1 MGVLGTT
8 NSNTPDN
15 KNRGLSGATNGSNRP
30 PAGGADMSGAGPT
43 GGGTGMPVGPAQG
56 GPAGGGGASGPNGPG
71 GPAGAGLSIT
81 GGAAIMA
88 PVNAFPGGIPT
99 NALIV
104 LPLSAP
110 TDELKAQL
118 DKGPVALTPEQMWK
132 LLGFNGPAVQVQD
145 DQGRPIAIGLEDLI
159 AGLQKHWDEAPDDL
173 NRGRILAQELL
184 KYGKLE
190 KAEAVLSRV
199 VAKGGQ
205 GDDWLALGVA
215 QLQQK
220 KFERA
225 EGTLRGAQNLM
236 PENPYPSLH
245 LAKIAQSKGEK
256 ENERTMA
263 QRAIS
268 IDANCVDAWA
278 YYFQLV
284 RDAESED
291 KAIAA
296 VEELASASVNQKS
309 VAPYVAIQ
317 GFYSN
322 EEATRDKA
330 VSWAKKAVARNADDP
345 LAILC
350 LSALYGAQGNL
361 DLVIST
367 LQPHEGKMARDVR
380 LANNYFEAL
389 FQSRQIDKVTKLLN
403 ALAGSPN
410 RDVKQFAIERSRMV
424 AQFLQQQQAQLA
436 QASQRK
442 P

>member
-1 MGVLGTT
+1 MGVLGTGNT
-8 NSNTPDN
+8 NSPGKT
-15 KNRGLSGATNGSNRP
+15 GLDLTAGGNGSNSP
-30 PAGGADMSGAGPT
+30 PAGAARPGAPGGAG
-43 GGGTGMPVGPAQG
+43 
-56 GPAGGGGASGPNGPG
+56 SSNGPPG
-71 GPAGAGLSIT
+71 GLSIG
-81 GGAAIMA
+81 GGAAIVA
-88 PVNAFPGGIPT
+88 PVAAFPGGIPQ

-104 LPLSAP
+104 LPLSTP

-118 DKGPVALTPEQMWK
+118 EKGPVAVTPEQMWK

-145 DQGRPIAIGLEDLI
+145 DQGRPIAIGLEDLL

-184 KYGKLE
+184 KYSRTE
-190 KAEAVLSRV
+190 TAESVLSRI

-215 QLQQK
+215 QLQLK
-220 KFERA
+220 KLDKA

-236 PENPYPSLH
+236 AENPYPSLH
-245 LAKIAQSKGEK
+245 LAKLAEAKGNKTE
-256 ENERTMA
+256 ERSMA

-278 YYFQLV
+278 YYYQIV
-284 RDAESED
+284 RDAEGED
-291 KAIAA
+291 KAVAA
-296 VEELASASVNQKS
+296 VEELAGAQVNQKS

-317 GFYSN
+317 GFYAN
-322 EEATRDKA
+322 EEATRGKA
-330 VSWAKKAVARNADDP
+330 IQWAQKAVARNADDP

-350 LSALYGAQGNL
+350 LSALYGAAGDL
-361 DLVIST
+361 DNVIAV
-367 LQPHEGKMARDVR
+367 LAPHEGKMARDVR

-410 RDVKQFAIERSRMV
+410 RDVKQFAIERSRLV
-424 AQFLQQQQAQLA
+424 AQYLQQQQAQLA
-436 QASQRK
+436 QGAQRK
-442 P
+442 A